1 MKKPYLYKLKEVAG
15 FDVYIVDGVYVR
27 KEMNEDFTNYAQ
39 HYKFKFIPK
48 NEFWIDKGASRIE
61 DKFYIT
67 SMLVMNRLMAR
78 GMSHRKAV
86 AIANKIEKRERSA
99 YLLVKK
105 KMKVSFKKDKY
116 LKSVYKKLLKRY
128 SNDKCKVWIINGE
141 LVRGIF
147 FLDFTEGG
155 HDKVYSFV
163 PNNEIWIDDDLSRKE
178 IKFVLLHEVY
188 ERNLMAKGMNYAE
201 AHRHALQIEY
211 HCRRHPRMTKAALK
225 KEFDK
230 YEVAE

>member
-15 FDVYIVDGVYVR
+15 FSVYIVDGIYVR
-27 KEMNEDFTNYAQ
+27 KNMNEDFTNYAQ
-39 HYKFKFIPK
+39 HYQFKFIPK
-48 NEFWIDKGASRIE
+48 DEFWIDQGASRVE

-67 SMLVMNRLMAR
+67 TMLVINRLMAR
-78 GMSHRKAV
+78 GMSHKKAIAV
-86 AIANKIEKRERSA
+86 ANKVEKKERSA
-99 YLLVKK
+99 YLLVKNK
-105 KMKVSFKKDKY
+105 IKVSRKKDKY
-116 LKSVYKKLLKRY
+116 LKLVYKRHSRKY
-128 SNDKCKVWIINGE
+128 SNDKCNVWIVHGE
-141 LVRGIF
+141 IVRGIF

-155 HDKVYSFV
+155 HDDVYSFV
-163 PNNEIWIDDDLSRKE
+163 PKNEIWIDDDLSRRE

-188 ERNLMAKGMNYAE
+188 ERNLMRKGMNYPE

-230 YEVAE
+230 YEVR